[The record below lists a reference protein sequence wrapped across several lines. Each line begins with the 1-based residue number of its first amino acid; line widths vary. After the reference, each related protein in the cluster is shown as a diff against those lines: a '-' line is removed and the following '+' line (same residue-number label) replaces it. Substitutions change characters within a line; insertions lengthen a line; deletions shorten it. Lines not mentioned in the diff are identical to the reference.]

1 MKRFSTYLKLWL
13 PPILW
18 MAVLFY
24 LSSISN
30 LRAVSDP
37 GRDELIRGGAHFFL
51 YALGYLL
58 FFRAFSRV
66 KKNFLLPLLAV
77 LIYAFLDELH
87 QHFVPI
93 RAFQVQDLLVD
104 GAGAFFG
111 QLLLQEKRLVNLIT
125 RL

>member
-1 MKRFSTYLKLWL
+1 
-13 PPILW
+13 

-30 LRAVSDP
+30 LRAVPDP
-37 GRDELIRGGAHFFL
+37 KRDELIRSGAHFLF
-51 YALGYLL
+51 YILGYLL
-58 FFRAFSRV
+58 FFRAFSKE
-66 KKNFLLPLLAV
+66 KKQFLLPLLAV

-87 QHFVPI
+87 QHFVPV
-93 RAFQVQDLLVD
+93 RTFQVQDLLID

-111 QLLLQEKRLVNLIT
+111 LILLQEKRLVNLIV